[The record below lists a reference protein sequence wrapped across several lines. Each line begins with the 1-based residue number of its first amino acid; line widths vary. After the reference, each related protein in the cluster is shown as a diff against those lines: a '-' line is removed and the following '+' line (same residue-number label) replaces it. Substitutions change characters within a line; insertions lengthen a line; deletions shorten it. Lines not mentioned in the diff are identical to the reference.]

1 MIKLK
6 EPYMVYDDEKDV
18 VHIYDGKVEV
28 VRIEHPLINLDY
40 LAQSLGCVIE
50 NNVIITSNKEIVKI
64 APSGI
69 CETSEPVAE
78 LDGNHIV
85 WYRFAGEDY
94 KIADVFMDKDGE
106 FTMFDVGDTES
117 KMAEVVYFTS
127 RKSEC
132 YLRDC
137 LINEGADDENK

>member
-1 MIKLK
+1 MIELK
-6 EPYMVYDDEKDV
+6 EPYMVYDNEKDV
-18 VHIYDGKVEV
+18 IHIYDGKVKV
-28 VRIEHPLINLDY
+28 VQIEHPLINLDY

-50 NNVIITSNKEIVKI
+50 NNVSIMRNKEIIKI
-64 APSGI
+64 AASGI

-85 WYRFAGEDY
+85 WYRFSGEDY

-106 FTMFDVGDTES
+106 FTMFDAGDTES

-137 LINEGADDENK
+137 LIHEDTDDEEH

>member
-1 MIKLK
+1 MIELK
-6 EPYMVYDDEKDV
+6 EPYMVYDNEKDV
-18 VHIYDGKVEV
+18 VHIYDGKEEV
-28 VRIEHPLINLDY
+28 ARIEHPIINLDY

-64 APSGI
+64 APSGV
-69 CETSEPVAE
+69 CETSNPVAE
-78 LDGNHIV
+78 FDGNHIV
-85 WYRFAGEDY
+85 WYRFSGEDY
-94 KIADVFMDKDGE
+94 KIADVFMDENGE

-117 KMAEVVYFTS
+117 KMAEVVYLTR

-137 LINEGADDENK
+137 LIDEGIDDENK

>member
-6 EPYMVYDDEKDV
+6 EPYMVYDDEKDI
-18 VHIYDGKVEV
+18 VHIYDGKAEV
-28 VRIEHPLINLDY
+28 ACIEHPLINLDY

-50 NNVIITSNKEIVKI
+50 NNVSITEKREIVKI
-64 APSGI
+64 APSGV
-69 CETSEPVAE
+69 CETSQPVAE

-117 KMAEVVYFTS
+117 KMVEVVYFTS

-132 YLRDC
+132 YLRDY
-137 LINEGADDENK
+137 LINEGADDEEH

>member
-1 MIKLK
+1 MIELK
-6 EPYMVYDDEKDV
+6 EPYMVYDNEKDV
-18 VHIYDGKVEV
+18 VHIYDGKAEV
-28 VRIEHPLINLDY
+28 ALIEHPLINLDY

-50 NNVIITSNKEIVKI
+50 NNVSITTNREIVKI
-64 APSGI
+64 APSGV
-69 CETSEPVAE
+69 CETSKPVAE
-78 LDGNHIV
+78 FDGNHIV
-85 WYRFAGEDY
+85 WYRFSCEDY
-94 KIADVFMDKDGE
+94 KIADVFMDKNGE

-137 LINEGADDENK
+137 LIYEDTDDERY

>member
-78 LDGNHIV
+78 FDGNHIV
-85 WYRFAGEDY
+85 WYRFSGEDY
-94 KIADVFMDKDGE
+94 KITDVFMDKNGE

-117 KMAEVVYFTS
+117 KMAEVVYLTR

>member
-6 EPYMVYDDEKDV
+6 EPYMVYDDEKDI
-18 VHIYDGKVEV
+18 VHIYDGKAEV
-28 VRIEHPLINLDY
+28 ACIEHPLINLDY

-50 NNVIITSNKEIVKI
+50 NNVSITRNKEIVKI

-69 CETSEPVAE
+69 CETSDPVAE
-78 LDGNHIV
+78 FDGNHIV
-85 WYRFAGEDY
+85 WYRFSGEDY
-94 KIADVFMDKDGE
+94 KIADVFMDNNGE

-117 KMAEVVYFTS
+117 KMVEVVYFTN
-127 RKSEC
+127 KKFEC

-137 LINEGADDENK
+137 LIDEGIDDENK

>member
-1 MIKLK
+1 MIELK
-6 EPYMVYDDEKDV
+6 EPYMVYDNEKDV
-18 VHIYDGKVEV
+18 IHIYDGKAEV
-28 VRIEHPLINLDY
+28 VYIEHPLINLDY

-50 NNVIITSNKEIVKI
+50 NNVSITSNKEIVKI

-85 WYRFAGEDY
+85 WYRFSGEDY
-94 KIADVFMDKDGE
+94 KIADVFMNNNGE
-106 FTMFDVGDTES
+106 FTMFDVGNTES
-117 KMAEVVYFTS
+117 KMAEVVYFTN
-127 RKSEC
+127 KKFEC

-137 LINEGADDENK
+137 LIYEDTDDEEY

>member
-6 EPYMVYDDEKDV
+6 EPYMVYNDEKDI

-28 VRIEHPLINLDY
+28 VRIEHPLIKLDY

-50 NNVIITSNKEIVKI
+50 NNVSITSNKEIVKI
-64 APSGI
+64 APSGV
-69 CETSEPVAE
+69 CETSESVAE
-78 LDGNHIV
+78 WDGNHIV

-117 KMAEVVYFTS
+117 KMVEVVYFTS

>member
-6 EPYMVYDDEKDV
+6 EPYMVYDDEKDI
-18 VHIYDGKVEV
+18 VHIYDGKAEV
-28 VRIEHPLINLDY
+28 VCIEHPLINLDY

-50 NNVIITSNKEIVKI
+50 TNVITTSNKEIVKI

-78 LDGNHIV
+78 FDGNHIV
-85 WYRFAGEDY
+85 WYRFSGEDY
-94 KIADVFMDKDGE
+94 KIADVFMDKNGE

-117 KMAEVVYFTS
+117 KMAEVVYLTS
-127 RKSEC
+127 KKSEC

-137 LINEGADDENK
+137 LIYEDTDEKEY

>member
-6 EPYMVYDDEKDV
+6 EPYMVDDDEKDV
-18 VHIYDGKVEV
+18 VHIYDGKAEV
-28 VRIEHPLINLDY
+28 ACIEHPLINLDY
-40 LAQSLGCVIE
+40 LAQSLGCIIE
-50 NNVIITSNKEIVKI
+50 NNVSITRNKEIVKI

-78 LDGNHIV
+78 FDGNHIV
-85 WYRFAGEDY
+85 WYRFSGEDY
-94 KIADVFMDKDGE
+94 KIADVFTNKNGE

-127 RKSEC
+127 RKYEC
-132 YLRDC
+132 YLRDF

>member
-18 VHIYDGKVEV
+18 VHIYDGKAEV
-28 VRIEHPLINLDY
+28 ACIEHPLINLDY

-50 NNVIITSNKEIVKI
+50 NNVSMKINREIVKI
-64 APSGI
+64 APSGV
-69 CETSEPVAE
+69 CETSNPVAE
-78 LDGNHIV
+78 FDGNHIV
-85 WYRFAGEDY
+85 WYRFSGEDY
-94 KIADVFMDKDGE
+94 KIADVFMDNNGE

-117 KMAEVVYFTS
+117 KMAEVVYFTR

-137 LINEGADDENK
+137 LIYEGVDDENK

>member
-64 APSGI
+64 APSGV
-69 CETSEPVAE
+69 CETSNPVAE
-78 LDGNHIV
+78 FDGNHIV
-85 WYRFAGEDY
+85 WYRFSGEDY
-94 KIADVFMDKDGE
+94 KIADVFMDKNGE

-117 KMAEVVYFTS
+117 KIAEVVYLTR
-127 RKSEC
+127 RKSGC

-137 LINEGADDENK
+137 FIYEDTDEKEY

>member
-64 APSGI
+64 APSGV
-69 CETSEPVAE
+69 CETSDPVAE
-78 LDGNHIV
+78 FDGNHIV
-85 WYRFAGEDY
+85 WYRFSGEDY
-94 KIADVFMDKDGE
+94 KIADVFMDKNGE

-117 KMAEVVYFTS
+117 KMAEVVYFTN
-127 RKSEC
+127 KKFEC
-132 YLRDC
+132 YFRDY
-137 LINEGADDENK
+137 LIDRCVDDENK

>member
-1 MIKLK
+1 MIELK
-6 EPYMVYDDEKDV
+6 EPYMVYDNEKDV
-18 VHIYDGKVEV
+18 IHIYDGKVKV
-28 VRIEHPLINLDY
+28 VQIEHPLINLDY

-50 NNVIITSNKEIVKI
+50 NNVSIMRNKEIIKI
-64 APSGI
+64 AASGI
-69 CETSEPVAE
+69 CETSESVAE

-85 WYRFAGEDY
+85 WYRFSGEDY
-94 KIADVFMDKDGE
+94 KIADVFTNKNGE
-106 FTMFDVGDTES
+106 FTMFEVGDTES

-137 LINEGADDENK
+137 LIHEDTDDEEH

>member
-64 APSGI
+64 APSGV
-69 CETSEPVAE
+69 CETSNPVAE
-78 LDGNHIV
+78 FDGNHIV

-106 FTMFDVGDTES
+106 FTMFDAGDTES
-117 KMAEVVYFTS
+117 KMVEVVYFTS

-137 LINEGADDENK
+137 LIDGGVDGENK

>member
-18 VHIYDGKVEV
+18 VHIYDGKAEV
-28 VRIEHPLINLDY
+28 ACIEHPLINLDY
-40 LAQSLGCVIE
+40 LAQSLGCIIE
-50 NNVIITSNKEIVKI
+50 NSVSITRNKEIVKI

-78 LDGNHIV
+78 FDGNHIV
-85 WYRFAGEDY
+85 WYRFSGEDY
-94 KIADVFMDKDGE
+94 KIADVFMDQNGE

-137 LINEGADDENK
+137 LINEGVDNENK

>member
-6 EPYMVYDDEKDV
+6 EPYMVYDDKKDV

-40 LAQSLGCVIE
+40 LAQLLGCVIE
-50 NNVIITSNKEIVKI
+50 NNVIITSNKEIVNI
-64 APSGI
+64 APSGV
-69 CETSEPVAE
+69 CETSNPVAE
-78 LDGNHIV
+78 FDGNHIV
-85 WYRFAGEDY
+85 WYRFSGEDY
-94 KIADVFMDKDGE
+94 KIADVFMDKNGE

-117 KMAEVVYFTS
+117 KMAEVVYLTS
-127 RKSEC
+127 KKSEC

-137 LINEGADDENK
+137 LIYEDTDEKEH

>member
-6 EPYMVYDDEKDV
+6 EPYMVYDDKKDV

-78 LDGNHIV
+78 FDGNHIV
-85 WYRFAGEDY
+85 WYRFSGEDY
-94 KIADVFMDKDGE
+94 KIADVFMDKNGE

-117 KMAEVVYFTS
+117 KMAEVVYLTR